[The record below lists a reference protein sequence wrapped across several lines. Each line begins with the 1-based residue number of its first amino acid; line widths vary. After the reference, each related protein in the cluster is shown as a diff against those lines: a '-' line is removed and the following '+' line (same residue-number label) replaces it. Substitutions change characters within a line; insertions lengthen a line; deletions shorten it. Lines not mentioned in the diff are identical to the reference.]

1 MRNMEFWEKPSEIA
15 LLMLWR
21 FGYGEKLGESTM

>member
-1 MRNMEFWEKPSEIA
+1 MRSMEFWEKSSEIA

-21 FGYGEKLGESTM
+21 FGYGENLGE

>member
-1 MRNMEFWEKPSEIA
+1 MRSMEFWEKFSEIA

-21 FGYGEKLGESTM
+21 FGYGEKLGQ